1 MGPLHPTQGSTPAS
15 IIPAVDRQPGCSI
28 VCRKI
33 HRIPGDPVLMLMKGR
48 HHTPQSQ
55 RMMTRFRCR
64 AALSAHI
71 AAAALGGLL
80 IASAFDAPAGAQ
92 SFDCRNARSA
102 DEKAIC
108 QNTRL
113 GELDKQLADVYD
125 RAGGKLSKQERTE
138 FENHE
143 TAFVNARRRCGDH
156 AACIEQSY
164 RNRLQELLSA
174 LPEDQSGRA
183 ERRGDT
189 KRSDRPKASRDS
201 GKTEEAQTPTDATR
215 APSGEAAVQAPER
228 SPVEDNRKSGAP
240 SPSPAE
246 TRSRPSEPAPAT
258 AAVPNPPSR
267 REAEAALSGSPPA
280 EKHSRR
286 KSRTE
291 SVAVTPAA
299 PQREEPPAASAPPAP
314 EKHAPPEK
322 HPSKSAAAPASERH
336 PATSTSAA
344 GPEQHPA
351 AGSSTAAAEPP
362 NPPEKRHSR
371 AKHVAVDKPVP
382 PSAVDQA
389 TPASKPEIKWVNP
402 APSP

>member
-1 MGPLHPTQGSTPAS
+1 
-15 IIPAVDRQPGCSI
+15 
-28 VCRKI
+28 
-33 HRIPGDPVLMLMKGR
+33 MLMKGR

-71 AAAALGGLL
+71 AAAALGALL

-108 QNTRL
+108 QDSRL

-125 RAGGKLSKQERTE
+125 RAGGKLSKQERAE

-143 TAFVNARRRCGDH
+143 TAFVNARRRCGENVG
-156 AACIEQSY
+156 CIEQSY
-164 RNRLQELLSA
+164 RNRVQELLST
-174 LPEDQSGRA
+174 LPEDQSSRSGSRSDA
-183 ERRGDT
+183 
-189 KRSDRPKASRDS
+189 KRSDRQKSSRDS
-201 GKTEEAQTPTDATR
+201 GKTEDVQTRTDDAKG
-215 APSGEAAVQAPER
+215 AIGEAAVQAPER

-240 SPSPAE
+240 SPAPAE
-246 TRSRPSEPAPAT
+246 TRSRPSEPAAAT

-322 HPSKSAAAPASERH
+322 HAAPEKHPSKSAAAPAPERH
-336 PATSTSAA
+336 PATSTSAV

-351 AGSSTAAAEPP
+351 AGSSTAAAEPS

-382 PSAVDQA
+382 PAAADQA

>member
-1 MGPLHPTQGSTPAS
+1 
-15 IIPAVDRQPGCSI
+15 
-28 VCRKI
+28 
-33 HRIPGDPVLMLMKGR
+33 MLMKGR

-55 RMMTRFRCR
+55 RMMTRFLCR

-71 AAAALGGLL
+71 AAALGALL

-108 QNTRL
+108 QDSRL
-113 GELDKQLADVYD
+113 GDLDKQLADVYD
-125 RAGGKLSKQERTE
+125 RAGGKLSKQERAE

-143 TAFVNARRRCGDH
+143 TAFVNARRRCDEH
-156 AACIEQSY
+156 RACVEQSY
-164 RNRLQELLSA
+164 RNRIQELLSA
-174 LPEDQSGRA
+174 LPEDQSSRSGSPG
-183 ERRGDT
+183 EV

-201 GKTEEAQTPTDATR
+201 GKPEDVQTRTDDAKG
-215 APSGEAAVQAPER
+215 AIGEAAVQAPER
-228 SPVEDNRKSGAP
+228 TPVEDNRKSGAP

-246 TRSRPSEPAPAT
+246 TRSRPSEPAT
-258 AAVPNPPSR
+258 AAPAVPNPPSR

-291 SVAVTPAA
+291 SVAVAPVA

-314 EKHAPPEK
+314 EKHAPPETHAAPEK
-322 HPSKSAAAPASERH
+322 HPSKSAAAPAPERH
-336 PATSTSAA
+336 PATSTSTA

-351 AGSSTAAAEPP
+351 AGSSTAAEAEPSK
-362 NPPEKRHSR
+362 PPEKRHSR
-371 AKHVAVDKPVP
+371 GKHVASGT
-382 PSAVDQA
+382 SAPTPASADQA
-389 TPASKPEIKWVNP
+389 QPASDQAQPASKPEIKWVNP
-402 APSP
+402 APSR

>member
-1 MGPLHPTQGSTPAS
+1 
-15 IIPAVDRQPGCSI
+15 
-28 VCRKI
+28 
-33 HRIPGDPVLMLMKGR
+33 
-48 HHTPQSQ
+48 
-55 RMMTRFRCR
+55 MMTRFRCR

-71 AAAALGGLL
+71 AAAALGALL

-108 QNTRL
+108 QDSRL

-125 RAGGKLSKQERTE
+125 RAGGKLSKQERAE

-143 TAFVNARRRCGDH
+143 TAFVNARRRCAEH
-156 AACIEQSY
+156 RACIEQSY
-164 RNRLQELLSA
+164 RNRIQELLSA
-174 LPEDQSGRA
+174 LPDDQSGRSGRPG
-183 ERRGDT
+183 ET
-189 KRSDRPKASRDS
+189 KRSDRQKSSRDS
-201 GKTEEAQTPTDATR
+201 SKPEDVQTRTDDAKG
-215 APSGEAAVQAPER
+215 AVGEAAVQAPER

-240 SPSPAE
+240 SPAPAE
-246 TRSRPSEPAPAT
+246 TRSRPSEPATAA

-322 HPSKSAAAPASERH
+322 HAAPEKHPSKSAAAPASERH

-344 GPEQHPA
+344 DPEQHPA
-351 AGSSTAAAEPP
+351 AGSSRAAAEPS

-371 AKHVAVDKPVP
+371 GKHVASGTSA
-382 PSAVDQA
+382 PSPAPADQA
-389 TPASKPEIKWVNP
+389 QSKPEIKWVNP

>member
-1 MGPLHPTQGSTPAS
+1 
-15 IIPAVDRQPGCSI
+15 
-28 VCRKI
+28 
-33 HRIPGDPVLMLMKGR
+33 
-48 HHTPQSQ
+48 
-55 RMMTRFRCR
+55 MMTRFLCR

-71 AAAALGGLL
+71 ATAALGALL

-108 QNTRL
+108 QDRRL

-125 RAGGKLSKQERTE
+125 RVGAKLSKQEREE

-143 TAFVNARRRCGDH
+143 TAFVNARRRCGENVG
-156 AACIEQSY
+156 CIEQSY
-164 RNRLQELLSA
+164 RNRVQELLSA
-174 LPEDQSGRA
+174 LPEDQSSRSGSRSDA
-183 ERRGDT
+183 
-189 KRSDRPKASRDS
+189 KRSDRQKTSWDS
-201 GKTEEAQTPTDATR
+201 SKTEDVQTRTDDAKG
-215 APSGEAAVQAPER
+215 AIGEAAVQAPER
-228 SPVEDNRKSGAP
+228 TPVEDNRKSGAP
-240 SPSPAE
+240 SPAPAE
-246 TRSRPSEPAPAT
+246 TRSRPSEPATAA

-314 EKHAPPEK
+314 EKHAAPEK
-322 HPSKSAAAPASERH
+322 HPSKSAAAPAPERR

-344 GPEQHPA
+344 GAEQHPA
-351 AGSSTAAAEPP
+351 AGSSTAAAEPS

-371 AKHVAVDKPVP
+371 PKHVAVDKSAP
-382 PSAVDQA
+382 PPASADQA
-389 TPASKPEIKWVNP
+389 TPASKPEIKWVDP
-402 APSP
+402 APSR

>member
-71 AAAALGGLL
+71 AAALGALL

-108 QNTRL
+108 QDSQL

-125 RAGGKLSKQERTE
+125 RAGGKLSKQERAE

-143 TAFVNARRRCGDH
+143 TALVNARRRCGENVG
-156 AACIEQSY
+156 CIEQSY
-164 RNRLQELLSA
+164 RNRVQELLST
-174 LPEDQSGRA
+174 LPEDQSSRSGSRSDA
-183 ERRGDT
+183 
-189 KRSDRPKASRDS
+189 KRSDRQKSSRDS
-201 GKTEEAQTPTDATR
+201 SKPEDVQTRTDDAKG
-215 APSGEAAVQAPER
+215 AIGEAAVQAPER

-240 SPSPAE
+240 SPAPAE

-258 AAVPNPPSR
+258 AAVPKPPSR
-267 REAEAALSGSPPA
+267 REAEAAPSRSPPA
-280 EKHSRR
+280 AKHSRR

-291 SVAVTPAA
+291 SVAVAPAP
-299 PQREEPPAASAPPAP
+299 PQPEEPPAPSAPPAP
-314 EKHAPPEK
+314 QK
-322 HPSKSAAAPASERH
+322 
-336 PATSTSAA
+336 
-344 GPEQHPA
+344 
-351 AGSSTAAAEPP
+351 
-362 NPPEKRHSR
+362 
-371 AKHVAVDKPVP
+371 
-382 PSAVDQA
+382 
-389 TPASKPEIKWVNP
+389 
-402 APSP
+402 

>member
-1 MGPLHPTQGSTPAS
+1 
-15 IIPAVDRQPGCSI
+15 
-28 VCRKI
+28 
-33 HRIPGDPVLMLMKGR
+33 
-48 HHTPQSQ
+48 
-55 RMMTRFRCR
+55 MMTRFLCR
-64 AALSAHI
+64 AALSHI
-71 AAAALGGLL
+71 ATAALGALL

-108 QNTRL
+108 QDRRL

-125 RAGGKLSKQERTE
+125 RVGAKLSKQEREE

-143 TAFVNARRRCGDH
+143 TAFVNARRRCGENVG
-156 AACIEQSY
+156 CIEQSY
-164 RNRLQELLSA
+164 RNRVQELLSA
-174 LPEDQSGRA
+174 LPEDQSSRSGSRSDA
-183 ERRGDT
+183 
-189 KRSDRPKASRDS
+189 KRSDRQKTSWDS
-201 GKTEEAQTPTDATR
+201 SKTEDVQTRTDDAKG
-215 APSGEAAVQAPER
+215 AIGEAAVQAPER
-228 SPVEDNRKSGAP
+228 TAVEDNRKSGAP

-246 TRSRPSEPAPAT
+246 TRSRPSEPATAA

-267 REAEAALSGSPPA
+267 REAEAALSASPPA

-314 EKHAPPEK
+314 STPPAPEKHAAPEK
-322 HPSKSAAAPASERH
+322 HPSKSAAAPAPERR

-344 GPEQHPA
+344 GAEQHPA
-351 AGSSTAAAEPP
+351 AGSSTAAAEPS

-371 AKHVAVDKPVP
+371 PKHVAVDKSAP
-382 PSAVDQA
+382 PPASADQA
-389 TPASKPEIKWVNP
+389 TPASKPEIKWVDP
-402 APSP
+402 APSR